1 MDTITAVP
9 VPTSAELKRMLFD
22 LVDKS
27 ITCTDS
33 PIAPDAGGPYVAV
46 YEGRDGA
53 PLAVLVADLTFA
65 ASSAA
70 ALAMMPARLVEEAKK
85 DGKLQDSLF
94 DCFRE
99 VSNILSALLNTPNTP
114 HVVLRRVVSTT
125 DELDDAERAVL
136 RAERRLTQI
145 VEIKGFGT
153 GYCGF
158 AAAG

>member
-1 MDTITAVP
+1 MDTMTAVP
-9 VPTSAELKRMLFD
+9 VPTPAELKKMLFE
-22 LVDKS
+22 LVDKA

-33 PIAPDAGGPYVAV
+33 PVAPDAGGPYVAV

-85 DGKLQDSLF
+85 EGKLQDSLF
-94 DCFRE
+94 DVFRE
-99 VSNILSALLNTPNTP
+99 VANILSALLNTAHTP
-114 HVVLRRVVSTT
+114 HVVLRRVVISPA
-125 DELDDAERAVL
+125 ELDDTERAVL
-136 RAERRLTQI
+136 VAERRLTQI

-153 GYCGF
+153 GYCAF